1 MKAIIL
7 AAGRGS
13 RMKHATDN
21 VPKCLLKVKG
31 KTLLEIQI
39 EALKKAGIKEIGI
52 VTGYLSEQLRD
63 YCENTFHNDKWDETN
78 MVFSLMSAKN
88 WLRQSDCVVSYSDIY
103 YDDSIVKKLIKY
115 NCQIGV
121 AYDPNW
127 QKLWQERFKNPLSDA
142 ETFQLSINNNI
153 IEIGNKTSQ
162 IKEIQGQYMG
172 LMKFTIKGWSDLEK
186 IIATLKT
193 DELKNIQLTQLLQK
207 CISSGLTIKAISN
220 NSEWGEVDSQKDLE
234 LYNLK

>member
-39 EALKKAGIKEIGI
+39 EALKKAGIEEIGI

-63 YCENTFHNDKWDETN
+63 YCENTFYNDKWDETN

>member
-21 VPKCLLKVKG
+21 IPKCLLKVKE

-63 YCENTFHNDKWDETN
+63 YCENTFYNDKWNETN
-78 MVFSLMSAKN
+78 MVFSLMSAQN

-103 YDDSIVKKLIKY
+103 YDDSIVKKLTL
-115 NCQIGV
+115 Q
-121 AYDPNW
+121 
-127 QKLWQERFKNPLSDA
+127 
-142 ETFQLSINNNI
+142 
-153 IEIGNKTSQ
+153 NK
-162 IKEIQGQYMG
+162 IC
-172 LMKFTIKGWSDLEK
+172 FLEK
-186 IIATLKT
+186 TKILKDTTHLDTLC
-193 DELKNIQLTQLLQK
+193 LIR
-207 CISSGLTIKAISN
+207 
-220 NSEWGEVDSQKDLE
+220 
-234 LYNLK
+234 

>member
-21 VPKCLLKVKG
+21 IPKCLLKVKG

-63 YCENTFHNDKWDETN
+63 YCENTFYNDKWDETN
-78 MVFSLMSAKN
+78 MVVSLMSAQN

-103 YDDSIVKKLIKY
+103 YDDLIVKKLIKD

-127 QKLWQERFKNPLSDA
+127 QKLWRERFKNPLSDA
-142 ETFQLSINNNI
+142 ETFQLSSNNNI

-162 IKEIQGQYMG
+162 INEIQGQYMG

-186 IIATLKT
+186 IITALKK
-193 DELKNIQLTQLLQK
+193 DELKKIQITQLLQK
-207 CISSGLTIKAISN
+207 CISSGFEIKAISN
-220 NSEWGEVDSQKDLE
+220 NNEWGEVDSQKDLE
-234 LYNLK
+234 LCNLK

>member
-63 YCENTFHNDKWDETN
+63 YCENTFYNDKWDETN

>member
-21 VPKCLLKVKG
+21 IPKCLLKVKG

-39 EALKKAGIKEIGI
+39 EALKKSGIKKIGI
-52 VTGYLSEQLRD
+52 VTGYLSEQLID
-63 YCENTFHNDKWDETN
+63 YCDNTFYNDKWNETN
-78 MVFSLMSAKN
+78 IVSSLMCAQN
-88 WLRQSDCVVSYSDIY
+88 WLRQSDCIVSYSDIY
-103 YDDSIVKKLIKY
+103 YDDLILKKLIKD

-127 QKLWQERFKNPLSDA
+127 QTLWQERFKNPLSDA
-142 ETFQLSINNNI
+142 ETFQLSNNNNI
-153 IEIGNKTSQ
+153 IEIGNKTTQ
-162 IKEIQGQYMG
+162 INEIQGQYMG
-172 LMKFTIKGWSDLEK
+172 LMKFTIKGWSELEK
-186 IIATLKT
+186 IIKSLKK
-193 DELKNIQLTQLLQK
+193 DELKKIQVTQLLQK
-207 CISSGLTIKAISN
+207 CISSGFKIKAISN
-220 NSEWGEVDSQKDLE
+220 NTEWGEVDSQKDLE